1 MAAEVQTGHQNREG
15 DLKVTL
21 RVARLLMPDGLIS
34 QTADLLRFSQIWKK
48 KKKKI
53 SSYVQFFEQKRPG
66 DARGQRKT
74 VRLLQADK
82 KTTVTQITSSYNQGM
97 QERISQLTKC
107 LM

>member
-21 RVARLLMPDGLIS
+21 HVARLLMPDGLIS
-34 QTADLLRFSQIWKK
+34 QTADLLRFSQIW

-97 QERISQLTKC
+97 QESISQLTKC